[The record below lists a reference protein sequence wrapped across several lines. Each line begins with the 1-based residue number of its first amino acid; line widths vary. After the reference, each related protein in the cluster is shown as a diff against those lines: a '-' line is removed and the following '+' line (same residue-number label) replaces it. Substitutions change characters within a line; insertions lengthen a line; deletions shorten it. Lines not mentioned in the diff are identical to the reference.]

1 MPSYYEVKNVTK
13 LYPGAEGRLSEKMTK
28 FSSEYVLLAAFH
40 ESFLIRKLNNVLNV
54 WITEALKLEFT
65 GLSLTLYC

>member
-1 MPSYYEVKNVTK
+1 MK
-13 LYPGAEGRLSEKMTK
+13 LRMLPKLCPGAEGRRSGRKTK
-28 FSSEYVLLAAFH
+28 FSCEYVLIAAFH
-40 ESFLIRKLNNVLNV
+40 EPLFRKPTNVLDV